1 MKSASIKTDVAE
13 EAEEEE
19 AEAEAEEE
27 GKSDCETVNSIDGAL
42 SWQRSIHPPIHEYVS
57 WFQSSTFFRMDCS
70 ASDGVKWRPLLPSIH
85 PSIYPSI
92 HPSIQVKQELTNQLA
107 LIH

>member
-13 EAEEEE
+13 EAEEEEAEAE

-85 PSIYPSI
+85 PST
-92 HPSIQVKQELTNQLA
+92 HPSTRPSKLNKS
-107 LIH
+107 